1 MEFLK
6 NVRKKS
12 FLSEVVYILLNVALA
27 ISIVVLV
34 RATQSLWPAIGLVL
48 LSKWRVFGVRP
59 RYWFVNI
66 QSNLVDFIV
75 SVSLAVFLYTIY
87 SGNPTSGEIVIAVAL
102 MLLYIG
108 WLLYIKPRSRRSFV
122 VAQAGIALFTGTAAL
137 YMYSYAMP
145 ASLVVVFMW
154 LIGYSTARHA
164 LASYGEETHVLF
176 MSQVWGLMMAELG
189 WLAYHWTVAYP
200 LFGSIDLLVPR
211 FALTVLCL
219 GFVALKAYDSYHK
232 NQKIRGNDI
241 IMPLLFAFGIIIV
254 LPLVLNLLG
263 FSVAL
268 GV

>member
-6 NVRKKS
+6 NVRRKS
-12 FLSEVVYILLNVALA
+12 FLSEVVYVLLNVALA
-27 ISIVVLV
+27 ISIVILIRV
-34 RATQSLWPAIGLVL
+34 TQSPWPAIVLVL

-59 RYWFVNI
+59 RYWFVNV

-75 SVSLAVFLYTIY
+75 SVSFAVFLYTIY
-87 SGNPTSGEIVIAVAL
+87 NGNPTSGQVAIAVAF
-102 MLLYIG
+102 MLLYMG
-108 WLLYIKPRSRRSFV
+108 WLLYVKPRSKRKFV
-122 VAQAGIALFTGTAAL
+122 IVQAGIALFVGTAAL
-137 YMYSYAMP
+137 YMYSYAIP
-145 ASLVVVFMW
+145 SSVAVLFMW
-154 LIGYSTARHA
+154 LIGYSVARHA
-164 LASYGEETHVLF
+164 LSSYSEETHVLF
-176 MSQVWGLMMAELG
+176 MSQVWGLVMAEIG

-200 LFGSIDLLVPR
+200 LFGSLGLLVPR
-211 FALTVLCL
+211 VALTVFCA
-219 GFVALKAYDSYHK
+219 GFVALKAYDSYYH

>member
-1 MEFLK
+1 
-6 NVRKKS
+6 
-12 FLSEVVYILLNVALA
+12 
-27 ISIVVLV
+27 
-34 RATQSLWPAIGLVL
+34 
-48 LSKWRVFGVRP
+48 
-59 RYWFVNI
+59 
-66 QSNLVDFIV
+66 
-75 SVSLAVFLYTIY
+75 
-87 SGNPTSGEIVIAVAL
+87 
-102 MLLYIG
+102 
-108 WLLYIKPRSRRSFV
+108 
-122 VAQAGIALFTGTAAL
+122 
-137 YMYSYAMP
+137 
-145 ASLVVVFMW
+145 VVFMW

-164 LASYGEETHVLF
+164 LASYGEDTHVLF